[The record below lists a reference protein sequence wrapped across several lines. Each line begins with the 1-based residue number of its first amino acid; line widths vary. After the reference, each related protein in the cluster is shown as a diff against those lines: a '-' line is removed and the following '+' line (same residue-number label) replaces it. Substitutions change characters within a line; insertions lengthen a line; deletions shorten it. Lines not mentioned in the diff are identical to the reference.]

1 MLMARPTLVSST
13 SAPDCWATCATANAI
28 ESSVRMPVM
37 SSFLP
42 SSSTSLPNLRT
53 GGGIVA
59 LRGAAGRGAATLGR
73 AMMVHLYDYAVPVAD
88 AASGVPNLRESLAGL
103 GDEERKALLG
113 GLFKVERMPGTMER
127 LSTLVTDLEA
137 SFGDLLTLLDNAARV
152 RRFVAI
158 DEAKAVLD
166 RYLPESAIAGTHD
179 WDVARLHE
187 PYGDGSYHGKLLK
200 RVRKQLRSVSSR
212 EALVTPFL
220 LRREWG
226 R

>member
-1 MLMARPTLVSST
+1 
-13 SAPDCWATCATANAI
+13 
-28 ESSVRMPVM
+28 
-37 SSFLP
+37 
-42 SSSTSLPNLRT
+42 
-53 GGGIVA
+53 
-59 LRGAAGRGAATLGR
+59 
-73 AMMVHLYDYAVPVAD
+73 MMVHLYDYAVPVAD
-88 AASGVPNLRESLAGL
+88 AGSGVPNLRESLAGL
-103 GDEERKALLG
+103 DDEDRKALLG

-137 SFGDLLTLLDNAARV
+137 SYGDLLTLLDNGTRV

-166 RYLPESAIAGTHD
+166 RFLPESAIAGTHD

>member
-1 MLMARPTLVSST
+1 
-13 SAPDCWATCATANAI
+13 
-28 ESSVRMPVM
+28 
-37 SSFLP
+37 
-42 SSSTSLPNLRT
+42 
-53 GGGIVA
+53 
-59 LRGAAGRGAATLGR
+59 
-73 AMMVHLYDYAVPVAD
+73 MMVHLYDYAVPVAD
-88 AASGVPNLRESLAGL
+88 PAIGVPNLREALASVD
-103 GDEERKALLG
+103 DEDRKALLG

-127 LSTLVTDLEA
+127 LSTLVTDLDA
-137 SFGDLLTLLDNAARV
+137 SFGDLLTLLDNTARV

-166 RYLPESAIAGTHD
+166 RYLPQSAVAGTHD

-200 RVRKQLRSVSSR
+200 RVRKQLRSVSTR
-212 EALVTPFL
+212 DALVTPFL